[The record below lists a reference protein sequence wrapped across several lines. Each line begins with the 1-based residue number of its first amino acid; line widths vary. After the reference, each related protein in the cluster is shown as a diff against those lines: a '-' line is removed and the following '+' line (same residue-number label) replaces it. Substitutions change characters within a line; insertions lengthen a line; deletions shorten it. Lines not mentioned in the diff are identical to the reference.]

1 MAEKEKFLD
10 NDGVKEIIILG
21 TGNSCIYCDFVGEVW
36 GVNGAY
42 YIKKRMPEKHQ
53 DKFHLEK
60 LFMCD
65 WMWSAEG
72 QLNFH
77 IGELNGLKKEYGAEL
92 ISLHPMKLGKH
103 KLECKYFPWKRIT
116 QKFSTTY
123 FTDTITYMIAYAL
136 DKYSVVRENEK
147 GIIRPELTIPLRI
160 KLAGVDMATT
170 FEYQVSKGGVEF
182 WVSKAHTMGAEVTV
196 TPGSTIMANPRG
208 VPYGFRRKYNLKNID
223 PYGVLDGKKYK
234 EKEISSGKEDLLD
247 QVEAQGR
254 EMLAAQ
260 AEANAETNTNKK

>member
-1 MAEKEKFLD
+1 MDAEKFVDKE
-10 NDGVKEIIILG
+10 GVKEIIILG

-65 WMWSAEG
+65 FMWSAEG

-77 IGELNGLKKEYGAEL
+77 LGEINNLKKEYGAEL

-103 KLECKYFPWKRIT
+103 KLECKYFPYKRIVK
-116 QKFSTTY
+116 KFSSDY

-136 DKYSVVRENEK
+136 DKYSVVKENEH
-147 GIIRPELTIPLRI
+147 GVLRPELTRPLRL
-160 KLAGVDMATT
+160 KFAGVDMCTT
-170 FEYQVSKGGVEF
+170 LEYQVSKGGVEF
-182 WVSKAHTMGAEVTV
+182 WVSKAHTMGAEIEI
-196 TPGSTIMANPRG
+196 TPGSQILKNPRG
-208 VPYGFRRKYNLKNID
+208 VPYGHRRKYKIKDID
-223 PYGVLDGKKYK
+223 PYGVLDGKKQK
-234 EKEISSGKEDLLD
+234 EEKDE
-247 QVEAQGR
+247 
-254 EMLAAQ
+254 LA
-260 AEANAETNTNKK
+260 